1 MKVILIGAV
10 IGLLM
15 IGITLITELV
25 NEREGRFREAAE
37 DIGSTWGHP
46 QTVAG
51 PYIRLPLRSV
61 VTENGKSEQRH
72 LIMLPESLM
81 CAMKTQTEERH
92 RGIYSVQLYSTA
104 LNANGNFV
112 MPDLTSLGI
121 DSSSVLWDQATVE
134 FSLSDTRGIPTPLS
148 IEWNGIQ
155 HEMHPSSESAITSD
169 VVSKNGTMREEH
181 VISARIIID
190 PNTKAGNALS
200 TYAIGFSLHGSESIH
215 VVPLGKTTTLK
226 ATSTWPHPSFVGSVL
241 PANHETSAQ
250 GFMAEWRSGHFA
262 RSYPQTF
269 VAADVSRSRI
279 RSSAFGVSFVDPANL
294 YHQLQRS
301 MKYVIV
307 VVLLTFALFFT
318 LEVVSRRRI
327 HPMQYLLVGLAL
339 LVFYLL
345 LTAFS
350 EVIRFDTAYA
360 CAAAAVTA
368 LVTVYMRSVTK
379 TLVHT
384 AIVGGLLAT
393 LYVFI
398 YVMLQAETYSLLIG
412 SIGMFV
418 AIATL
423 MFTTRNID
431 WYSYGREIKEV

>member
-1 MKVILIGAV
+1 
-10 IGLLM
+10 
-15 IGITLITELV
+15 
-25 NEREGRFREAAE
+25 
-37 DIGSTWGHP
+37 
-46 QTVAG
+46 
-51 PYIRLPLRSV
+51 
-61 VTENGKSEQRH
+61 
-72 LIMLPESLM
+72 
-81 CAMKTQTEERH
+81 
-92 RGIYSVQLYSTA
+92 
-104 LNANGNFV
+104 
-112 MPDLTSLGI
+112 
-121 DSSSVLWDQATVE
+121 
-134 FSLSDTRGIPTPLS
+134 
-148 IEWNGIQ
+148 
-155 HEMHPSSESAITSD
+155 
-169 VVSKNGTMREEH
+169 
-181 VISARIIID
+181 
-190 PNTKAGNALS
+190 
-200 TYAIGFSLHGSESIH
+200 
-215 VVPLGKTTTLK
+215 
-226 ATSTWPHPSFVGSVL
+226 
-241 PANHETSAQ
+241 
-250 GFMAEWRSGHFA
+250 AEWRSGHFA

-350 EVIRFDTAYA
+350 EVIRFDTAYV

-431 WYSYGREIKEV
+431 WYSYGNQST